1 MPGAG
6 VVMDDRALER
16 EIEQQIEELGFE
28 LVEAEQR
35 GSKTR
40 PLLRLRIDR
49 PDSTPGNGVSLDD
62 CAAVSRAVERY
73 LDERQDLGERY
84 VLEVSSPG
92 IERPL
97 VKARDFQ
104 RFAGEPVVLK
114 TQNPV
119 EKHGKRIEGVLL
131 GLDDADNVRI
141 ELADK
146 AVVAIPRNEV
156 VRAKL
161 VFKWEDDK

>member
-1 MPGAG
+1 ME
-6 VVMDDRALER
+6 DKALER
-16 EIEQQIEELGFE
+16 EIEQQVEALGFE
-28 LVEAEQR
+28 LVEAER
-35 GSKTR
+35 SGSKTR

-49 PDSTPGNGVSLDD
+49 LDSEPGKGVSLDD

-104 RFAGEPVVLK
+104 RFAGKLVALK
-114 TQNPV
+114 TQNPI

-131 GLDDADNVRI
+131 GLDEADRVRL
-141 ELADK
+141 EMPDGG
-146 AVVAIPRNEV
+146 VVIVPRNEV

-161 VFKWEDDK
+161 VFKWEDDR

>member
-1 MPGAG
+1 ME
-6 VVMDDRALER
+6 DKALER
-16 EIEQQIEELGFE
+16 EIEQQVEALGFE
-28 LVEAEQR
+28 LVEAER
-35 GSKTR
+35 SGSKTR

-49 PDSTPGNGVSLDD
+49 PDSEPGKGVSLDD

-104 RFAGEPVVLK
+104 RFAGKLVALK
-114 TQNPV
+114 TQNPI

-131 GLDDADNVRI
+131 GLDEADRVRL
-141 ELADK
+141 EMPDGG
-146 AVVAIPRNEV
+146 VVIVPRNEV

-161 VFKWEDDK
+161 VFKWEDDR

>member
-1 MPGAG
+1 ME
-6 VVMDDRALER
+6 DKALER
-16 EIEQQIEELGFE
+16 EIEKQIEELGFE
-28 LVEAEQR
+28 LVEAMR
-35 GSKTR
+35 GGSKTR

-49 PDSTPGNGVSLDD
+49 PDSKPGQGVSLDD

-114 TQNPV
+114 TQHPI
-119 EKHGKRIEGVLL
+119 EAHGKRIEGVLL
-131 GLDDADNVRI
+131 GLDEADRVRL
-141 ELADK
+141 EMPDK
-146 AVVAIPRNEV
+146 AVVSIPRNEV

-161 VFKWEDDK
+161 VFKWEDNK

>member
-1 MPGAG
+1 ME
-6 VVMDDRALER
+6 DKALER
-16 EIEQQIEELGFE
+16 EIEKQIEELGFE
-28 LVEAEQR
+28 LVEAMR
-35 GSKTR
+35 GGSKTR

-49 PDSTPGNGVSLDD
+49 PDSKPGQGVSLDD

-114 TQNPV
+114 TQNPI
-119 EKHGKRIEGVLL
+119 EAHGKRIEGVLL
-131 GLDDADNVRI
+131 GLDEADRVRL
-141 ELADK
+141 EMPDK
-146 AVVAIPRNEV
+146 AVVSIPRNEV

-161 VFKWEDDK
+161 VFKWEDNK